1 VTEAPAATPEPP
13 PPDAPEAG
21 QPPPDGPTDDPK
33 PDEGAG
39 EQMPWSLR
47 RVLRTAD
54 AELWAVLA
62 GTTRFGTVSLQYAPG
77 VVEGVVALPADLS
90 GDAAKGMIIWITEL
104 LDLDSAAGPGG
115 VIHWVVSTGV
125 VEDLYRRSPGR
136 RATGLET
143 DVATARARIEP
154 VLAGMF
160 PEMATLPDGGYA
172 VDTGSVRVF
181 VNVRLADGGAVLVR
195 VFSITNLDVEVDGE
209 LPAFLLSLNFSMAL
223 GRFSLDTE
231 HRAVWCDHVLTA
243 DELDDA
249 TLGRTIA
256 AVAATADRYDD
267 EIKTRFGGRTFREEG
282 SPVDQAATLAAQGMA
297 GGYL

>member
-1 VTEAPAATPEPP
+1 MTEAPAPTPEPP
-13 PPDAPEAG
+13 PPD
-21 QPPPDGPTDDPK
+21 DPK
-33 PDEGAG
+33 QDEPARQG
-39 EQMPWSLR
+39 WSLR
-47 RVLRTAD
+47 RLLRTAD
-54 AELWAVLA
+54 AETWAVA
-62 GTTRFGTVSLQYAPG
+62 GGETRIGTVAIQYATG
-77 VVEGVVALPADLS
+77 AVEGVVTLPAELA
-90 GDAAKGMIIWITEL
+90 GDAAKGLIIWVTDL

-115 VIHWVVSTGV
+115 LIHWVVSTGV
-125 VEDLYRRSPGR
+125 AEDLWRRSPGR

-154 VLAGMF
+154 VLASMF
-160 PEMATLPDGGYA
+160 PEMTTLPDGGYA
-172 VDTGSVRVF
+172 VDAGSVRVF

-209 LPAFLLSLNFSMAL
+209 LPAFLLSLNFTMAL

-231 HRAVWCDHVLTA
+231 HGAVWCDHVLTA